1 MMSLIEF
8 LFEVSALFCVTRHSC
23 RNTKLLPNTLFLAQ
37 RCFQGMANTDMELR
51 HLRYFAR
58 VAETL
63 NFTKAATALRVAQ
76 PALSRQIQDLE
87 DEIGVD
93 LLTRGPRGVTLT
105 AEGKLFLSEVQ
116 SILSATD
123 SAVEKVRA
131 LARGEY
137 GTLHVGYAPTPSTE
151 VLPKAL
157 ATFRARVPRVTV
169 KLHDLSGDEMAVGL
183 RDGTLEIALM
193 VRPLEENIT
202 GLIFEPLLSYPMMVA
217 CSHDHPFKKLRR
229 VSVKQL
235 RDQKLIVLRRDDYS
249 DYHHLLS
256 QIFAQETK
264 LPAIAAECDSA
275 SSLITELEGGHGV
288 AILSKV
294 MKSSI
299 GSRLIMRPLH
309 GTEVDIDVGL
319 CRAMKGDV
327 TPAGE
332 KFCEFVR
339 QAAREV

>member
-1 MMSLIEF
+1 M
-8 LFEVSALFCVTRHSC
+8 
-23 RNTKLLPNTLFLAQ
+23 PNTLLLAQ
-37 RCFQGMANTDMELR
+37 RCFSGIARFIMELR
-51 HLRYFAR
+51 HLRYFTR

-63 NFTKAATALRVAQ
+63 NFTKAAAALRVAQ

-105 AEGKLFLSEVQ
+105 AEGKLFLAEAQ
-116 SILSATD
+116 SILTATD

-131 LARGEY
+131 LSRGEY

-157 ATFRARVPRVTV
+157 AAFRSKVPRVMV
-169 KLHDLSGDEMAVGL
+169 KLHDMSGDEMATGL
-183 RDGTLEIALM
+183 RDGTLELALM

-202 GLIFEPLLSYPMMVA
+202 GLLFEPLLSYPMMVA
-217 CSHDHPFKKLRR
+217 CAHDHPFKKLRQ
-229 VSVKQL
+229 VSVRQL
-235 RDQKLIVLRRDDYS
+235 LDQKLIVLRRDDYS
-249 DYHHLLS
+249 DYHHLLD
-256 QIFAQETK
+256 QIFSSETK
-264 LPAIAAECDSA
+264 LPDIAAECDSA
-275 SSLITELEGGHGV
+275 SSLITELEGGQGV

-294 MKSSI
+294 MKSTI
-299 GSRLIMRPLH
+299 GTRLVMRPLH
-309 GTEVDIDVGL
+309 DSQVEIDVGL
-319 CRAMKGDV
+319 CRAVKGDV

-339 QAAREV
+339 QSVRKVSR